1 MEAKGIILAGG
12 KGTRLYPITTAV
24 SKQLL
29 PIYDKPM
36 IYYPL
41 STLMLGGIRDI
52 LVISTP
58 EDLPIYQKL
67 LGDGSQ
73 WGISLQYCPQ
83 PTPSGLP
90 QAYILG
96 ENFIERQKNVLILGD
111 NLFYGK
117 LDFFRNALRR
127 DNGGT
132 IFAYRVD
139 EPSSYGVVE
148 FDKSGKVI
156 SIEEKPTE
164 PKSNFAIPGLYI
176 FDGDVVEVA
185 KNLKPSKRGEL
196 EITDVHHRYLAKGS
210 LYVEQIG
217 RGVAWLDTGTPE
229 NLIEASSFIMAIEK
243 RQGTKIACLEEISLF
258 MKFISHD
265 EYLDVVHS
273 IPESNYKRYCLK
285 KLKNCTK

>member
-1 MEAKGIILAGG
+1 MGAKGIILAGG
-12 KGTRLYPITTAV
+12 KGTRLYPITTSV

-41 STLMLGGIRDI
+41 STLMLGGIRDVLI
-52 LVISTP
+52 ISTP
-58 EDLPIYQKL
+58 DDLPNYQKL

-73 WGISLQYCPQ
+73 WGISLSYCVQ
-83 PTPSGLP
+83 STPGGLP

-96 ENFIERQKNVLILGD
+96 EQFIGGQKNVLILGD

-117 LDFFRNALRR
+117 LDFFRNALARE
-127 DNGGT
+127 NGGT
-132 IFAYRVD
+132 IFAYRVE

-148 FDKSGKVI
+148 FDSAGRVL
-156 SIEEKPTE
+156 SIEEKPQK
-164 PKSNFAIPGLYI
+164 PKSNYAIPGLYI
-176 FDGDVVEVA
+176 FDGEVVELS

-196 EITDVHHRYLAKGS
+196 EITDIHLNYLSKEQ
-210 LYVEQIG
+210 LFVEQIG

-243 RQGTKIACLEEISLF
+243 RQGTKIACLEEIALY
-258 MKFISHD
+258 MKFID
-265 EYLDVVHS
+265 KEKYMNVVNS
-273 IPESNYKRYCLK
+273 IPVCNYKNYCLK
-285 KLKNCTK
+285 IIDE